1 MIKMSSQRCS
11 IIGPTSDVEKI
22 YVIKEKGRSLEVK
35 ETMWRYYKSPQVDR
49 KEGHLTK
56 VSKQSKPDRSQSKFE
71 DSKPGPNKPRRS
83 ERLEAK
89 RLEAKRLKDAALH

>member
-11 IIGPTSDVEKI
+11 IIGQKSDVEKI
-22 YVIKEKGRSLEVK
+22 YVIKEEGRSLEVK
-35 ETMWRYYKSPQVDR
+35 ETMWRYYNSPQVDR
-49 KEGHLTK
+49 NEGYPHLTK
-56 VSKQSKPDRSQSKFE
+56 VSKQSKPDQSQSKSD

-83 ERLEAK
+83 K